1 MRKFKG
7 VELRFQILSLLE
19 ESRSGLTPT
28 ELTDKLADIF
38 KLTRE
43 EREEVY
49 SKRPHD
55 KVFYKRVASEEQR
68 LKKAGLEIFSNNV
81 HQITEKGIEVLQ
93 NWKMIVFS
101 NKDFFKHVFIG
112 KIRKQAISKDISIDK
127 EGRPHYANIREGN
140 CTMYIV
146 PRDKFKRNIDVDL
159 IKYPALYILIDSFY
173 SDTECY
179 IGCTGNPIERI
190 TTHKSK
196 SRGIGFWKYAL
207 IIEYCDN
214 SEDNNYFDKS
224 DVEYLEHLAIKLAN
238 ECHLGKQKKISNA
251 KGADIPYIKK
261 KAKEEMDNAFEDVK
275 RLVSNFGLTIFEK

>member
-7 VELRFQILSLLE
+7 IELRFQILSLLE
-19 ESRSGLTPT
+19 ESKSGLTPT

-49 SKRPHD
+49 SRPHD

-81 HQITEKGIEVLQ
+81 HQITEKGIEALQ

-101 NKDFFKHVFIG
+101 NKDFFKHVFISE
-112 KIRKQAISKDISIDK
+112 IRKQTISKDISIDK
-127 EGRPHYANIREGN
+127 EGKPHYANIREEN

-190 TTHKSK
+190 STHKSK
-196 SRGIGFWKYAL
+196 SRGIDFWKYAL
-207 IIEYCDN
+207 IIEYCDY

>member
-19 ESRSGLTPT
+19 KSKSGLTPT

-38 KLTRE
+38 KLTRK

-49 SKRPHD
+49 SKRAYD

-68 LKKAGLEIFSNNV
+68 LKNVGLEIFSNNV

-93 NWKMIVFS
+93 ELKTTVFN
-101 NKDFFKHVFIG
+101 NKNFFEHFFISEI
-112 KIRKQAISKDISIDK
+112 KKQIISKGISIDK
-127 EGRPHYANIREGN
+127 EGKPHYANIREGN

-159 IKYPALYILIDSFY
+159 IKYPALYILIDSFGGE
-173 SDTECY
+173 TECY

-190 TTHKSK
+190 STHKSK
-196 SRGIGFWKYAL
+196 SRGIDFWKYAL
-207 IIEYCDN
+207 IIEFYNKSSDN
-214 SEDNNYFDKS
+214 HFDKS
-224 DVEYLEHLAIKLAN
+224 DVEYLEHLAIKLAKK
-238 ECHLGKQKKISNA
+238 CQLDKQKKISNA
-251 KGADIPYIKK
+251 KGADEPYIKEHAK
-261 KAKEEMDNAFEDVK
+261 KEMDEAFEDVK
-275 RLVSNFGLTIFEK
+275 RLISKVGLTIFDN

>member
-1 MRKFKG
+1 MREFKG
-7 VELRFQILSLLE
+7 LELRFQILSLLE
-19 ESRSGLTPT
+19 ESRSGLMPT

-38 KLTRE
+38 ELTRE
-43 EREEVY
+43 EREEEY

-68 LKKAGLEIFSNNV
+68 LKNAGLEIFSNNV

-93 NWKMIVFS
+93 EWKKTIFN
-101 NKDFFKHVFIG
+101 NKDFFKHLFISE
-112 KIRKQAISKDISIDK
+112 IRKQTISKDISIDK
-127 EGRPHYANIREGN
+127 KGKLHYANIREGN

-159 IKYPALYILIDSFY
+159 IKYPALYILIDSFDDY
-173 SDTECY
+173 TECY

-190 TTHKSK
+190 STHKSK
-196 SRGIGFWKYAL
+196 SRGMDFWEYAL
-207 IIEYCDN
+207 IIEYCDY

-224 DVEYLEHLAIKLAN
+224 DVEYLEYLAIKLAN
-238 ECHLGKQKKISNA
+238 KCHLGKQKKISNA

-261 KAKEEMDNAFEDVK
+261 KAKEEMNNAFEDVK

>member
-7 VELRFQILSLLE
+7 LELRFQILLLLE
-19 ESRSGLTPT
+19 ESKSGLMPT
-28 ELTDKLADIF
+28 ELTDRLADIF
-38 KLTRE
+38 KLNRE

-81 HQITEKGIEVLQ
+81 HQITEKGIEALQ

-101 NKDFFKHVFIG
+101 NKDFFEHFFISEI
-112 KIRKQAISKDISIDK
+112 KKQIISKGISIDK
-127 EGRPHYANIREGN
+127 EGKPHYANIREGN

-159 IKYPALYILIDSFY
+159 IKYPALYILIDSFGGE
-173 SDTECY
+173 TECY

-196 SRGIGFWKYAL
+196 SRGIDFWKYAL

-224 DVEYLEHLAIKLAN
+224 DVEYLEHLAIKLAKK
-238 ECHLGKQKKISNA
+238 CQLDKQKKISNA
-251 KGADIPYIKK
+251 KGADEPYIKEQAK
-261 KAKEEMDNAFEDVK
+261 KEMGKAFEDVK

>member
-7 VELRFQILSLLE
+7 IELRFQILSLLE
-19 ESRSGLTPT
+19 ESKSGLTPT

-49 SKRPHD
+49 SRPHD

-81 HQITEKGIEVLQ
+81 HQITEKGIEALQ

-101 NKDFFKHVFIG
+101 NKDFFEHFFISEI
-112 KIRKQAISKDISIDK
+112 KKQIISKGISIDK
-127 EGRPHYANIREGN
+127 EGKPHYANIREGN

-159 IKYPALYILIDSFY
+159 IKYPALYILIDSFGGE
-173 SDTECY
+173 TECY

-196 SRGIGFWKYAL
+196 SRGIDFWKYAL

-224 DVEYLEHLAIKLAN
+224 DVEYLEHLAIKLAKK
-238 ECHLGKQKKISNA
+238 CQLDKQKKISNA
-251 KGADIPYIKK
+251 KGADEPYIKEHAK
-261 KAKEEMDNAFEDVK
+261 KEMDEAFEDVK
-275 RLVSNFGLTIFEK
+275 RLISKVGLTIFDN

>member
-19 ESRSGLTPT
+19 KSKSGLTPT

-49 SKRPHD
+49 SKRAHD

-68 LKKAGLEIFSNNV
+68 LKNVGLEIFSNNV

-93 NWKMIVFS
+93 ELKTTVFN
-101 NKDFFKHVFIG
+101 NKNFFEHFFISEI
-112 KIRKQAISKDISIDK
+112 KKQIISKGISIDK
-127 EGRPHYANIREGN
+127 EGKPHYANIREGN

-159 IKYPALYILIDSFY
+159 IKYPALYILIDSFGGE
-173 SDTECY
+173 TECY

-190 TTHKSK
+190 STHKSK
-196 SRGIGFWKYAL
+196 SRGIDFWKYAL
-207 IIEYCDN
+207 IIEYCDY

-224 DVEYLEHLAIKLAN
+224 DVEYLEHLAINLAN
-238 ECHLGKQKKISNA
+238 KCQLGKQKKISNA

-261 KAKEEMDNAFEDVK
+261 KAKEEMDKAFEDVK

>member
-7 VELRFQILSLLE
+7 IELRFQILSLLE
-19 ESRSGLTPT
+19 ESKSGLTPT

-49 SKRPHD
+49 SRPHD

-81 HQITEKGIEVLQ
+81 HQITEKGIEALQ

-101 NKDFFKHVFIG
+101 NKDFFKHVFISE
-112 KIRKQAISKDISIDK
+112 IRKQTISKDISIDK
-127 EGRPHYANIREGN
+127 EGKPHYANIREEN

-159 IKYPALYILIDSFY
+159 IKYPALYILIDSF
-173 SDTECY
+173 SDNTECY

-190 TTHKSK
+190 STHKSK
-196 SRGIGFWKYAL
+196 SRGIDFWKYAL
-207 IIEYCDN
+207 IIEYCDY

-224 DVEYLEHLAIKLAN
+224 DVEYLEYLAIKLTN
-238 ECHLGKQKKISNA
+238 ECQLGKQKKISNA

-261 KAKEEMDNAFEDVK
+261 KAKDEMDEAFKEVK
-275 RLVSNFGLTIFEK
+275 RLVSNFGLTIFDN